1 MIFIISKSHSKTLY
15 KVSITF
21 GLIQNFM
28 LENSIFMQFIQISHK
43 LYCLWLWVWKILCA
57 LILFPSL
64 IIKNLKGF
72 KYKLKIQLIF
82 FKGFHTIHTV
92 SYCPKRFS
100 QKLIEKKTWINGF
113 DFSFFQNYW
122 SFMKT
127 KIQFDHTIWKYLDG
141 QV

>member
-1 MIFIISKSHSKTLY
+1 
-15 KVSITF
+15 
-21 GLIQNFM
+21 
-28 LENSIFMQFIQISHK
+28 MQFIQISHK

-82 FKGFHTIHTV
+82 FEGFHTIHTV

-100 QKLIEKKTWINGF
+100 QILIEKKNLNNWF
-113 DFSFFQNYW
+113 WFFFLSKLLIFYENKNSIW
-122 SFMKT
+122 SHYLEISRWSSLKTMK
-127 KIQFDHTIWKYLDG
+127 WKDNKSNTMSIL
-141 QV
+141 